1 MTAFDL
7 IPLWMVLLGSVISMV
22 AFIEVGFKL
31 ASNMKGKP
39 VKAQTAQV
47 RAIMGA
53 SLGLLAFMLAF
64 SFSMAQRHFE
74 VRTQSFMLEVN
85 AISSAYR
92 GTDLLDDVTRPVAK
106 NLLRQFVAIRM
117 EMIQLQGDSSMTR
130 VLELVKE
137 SIRLHDRLWSLAES
151 SMENPENSEST
162 GIFSQSVLAMINAQ
176 DARLQAVLYN
186 RISPVI
192 WITLFVMALLSMM
205 IMGYQAGLT
214 GARSGI
220 ATWTLAVTF
229 SVVMALVMDLD
240 RPNQRLFSMNQ
251 QMMVELHNRMQ
262 ADTRVQQNKPEPAH
276 PPVAPD
282 LNANATSP
290 LNPAHQLYAIV

>member
-1 MTAFDL
+1 MTTLDL
-7 IPLWMVLLGSVISMV
+7 VPLWAVLLGSIVSMV

-31 ASNMKGKP
+31 ASNIKGKP
-39 VKAQTAQV
+39 PKAQTAQV

-74 VRTQSFMLEVN
+74 VRTQAFMLEVT

-92 GTDLLDDVTRPVAK
+92 GVDLLDSAARPVARS
-106 NLLRQFVAIRM
+106 LLQQLVTIRVEIM
-117 EMIQLQGDSSMTR
+117 QLKGESDMTK
-130 VLELVKE
+130 VLELVEDSK
-137 SIRLHDRLWSLAES
+137 RLHDQLWSVAETAMEDPDNRES
-151 SMENPENSEST
+151 SS
-162 GIFSQSVLAMINAQ
+162 IFSQSVLAMINAQ
-176 DARLQAVLYN
+176 DARLQAALYN
-186 RISPVI
+186 RISPII
-192 WITLFVMALLSMM
+192 WVTLYVMAYLSML

-251 QMMVELHNRMQ
+251 QLMLELHNRMT
-262 ADTRVQQNKPEPAH
+262 ADDQR
-276 PPVAPD
+276 
-282 LNANATSP
+282 
-290 LNPAHQLYAIV
+290 

>member
-22 AFIEVGFKL
+22 VFIEIGIKL
-31 ASNMKGKP
+31 GSNIKGKP
-39 VKAQTAQV
+39 VKAQAAQV

-74 VRTQSFMLEVN
+74 ARTQSYMLEVS

-92 GTDLLDDVTRPVAK
+92 GADLLDNATRPVAR
-106 NLLRQFVAIRM
+106 NLLQQFVAIRT
-117 EMIQLQGDSSMTR
+117 EMMRLQGESRMTR
-130 VLELVKE
+130 LFELVKDSE
-137 SIRLHDRLWSLAES
+137 RLHDRLWSLAEF
-151 SMENPENSEST
+151 SMENPENREST

-176 DARLQAVLYN
+176 DARLQAALFN

-192 WITLFVMALLSMM
+192 WVTLFVIAMLSMLV
-205 IMGYQAGLT
+205 MGYQAGLT
-214 GARSGI
+214 GSRSGI

-229 SVVMALVMDLD
+229 SVVMAVVMDLD
-240 RPNQRLFSMNQ
+240 RPNQSLFNMNQ
-251 QMMVELHNRMQ
+251 QLMVELHNRM
-262 ADTRVQQNKPEPAH
+262 E
-276 PPVAPD
+276 
-282 LNANATSP
+282 AND
-290 LNPAHQLYAIV
+290 N

>member
-1 MTAFDL
+1 M
-7 IPLWMVLLGSVISMV
+7 
-22 AFIEVGFKL
+22 AFIEVGIKL
-31 ASNMKGKP
+31 GSNKKGKT

-74 VRTQSFMLEVN
+74 VRTQSFMLEVS

-92 GTDLLDDVTRPVAK
+92 GADLLDNAARPVAR
-106 NLLRQFVAIRM
+106 NLLQQFVAIRM
-117 EMIQLQGDSSMTR
+117 EMMRQKSSSGMSR
-130 VLELVKE
+130 VFELVKDSE
-137 SIRLHDRLWSLAES
+137 RLHDKLWSLAES
-151 SMENPENSEST
+151 SMEDPENSEST

-176 DARLQAVLYN
+176 DARLQAVLFN

-192 WITLFVMALLSMM
+192 WITLFVMALLSM
-205 IMGYQAGLT
+205 IVMGYQAGLT

-229 SVVMALVMDLD
+229 SIVMALVMDLD
-240 RPNQRLFSMNQ
+240 RPNQSLFSMNQ
-251 QMMVELHNRMQ
+251 QLMVELHNRMA
-262 ADTRVQQNKPEPAH
+262 ADGN
-276 PPVAPD
+276 
-282 LNANATSP
+282 
-290 LNPAHQLYAIV
+290 

>member
-7 IPLWMVLLGSVISMV
+7 IPLWMVLLGSVISLV
-22 AFIEVGFKL
+22 AFIEVGIKL
-31 ASNMKGKP
+31 GSNTKGKT

-74 VRTQSFMLEVN
+74 VRTQSFMLEVS

-92 GTDLLDDVTRPVAK
+92 GADLLDDATRPVAR

-117 EMIQLQGDSSMTR
+117 EMMQHKGSSDFTR
-130 VLELVKE
+130 VFELVKDSE
-137 SIRLHDRLWSLAES
+137 RLHDSLWSLAES
-151 SMENPENSEST
+151 SMEDSENSASS

-176 DARLQAVLYN
+176 DARLQAVLFN

-192 WITLFVMALLSMM
+192 WVTLFIMALMSMI

-220 ATWTLAVTF
+220 ATWTLALTF

-240 RPNQRLFSMNQ
+240 RPNQSLFSMNQ
-251 QMMVELHNRMQ
+251 QLMVDLHHRMA
-262 ADTRVQQNKPEPAH
+262 AD
-276 PPVAPD
+276 
-282 LNANATSP
+282 S
-290 LNPAHQLYAIV
+290 